1 MKTIT
6 FVTSNK
12 AKFEW
17 AKRRLTKLGIKLL
30 WKKLEVPEP
39 REFGVEKVAEEKAK
53 SVMKFVKRSF
63 IVDDSGFLI
72 KCLNNFP
79 GTYLKLVL
87 KTISV
92 EGLCKLAKGCK
103 DRTTNFKSV
112 LAYVDARRKIHLF
125 VCNDVGKLPPK
136 PKGNRRRDWSDFM
149 KIHIPKGFNKTLAE
163 MSDEEF
169 KKYEEGIEAEDHY
182 VKFAKYL
189 RRK

>member
-1 MKTIT
+1 MKNII
-6 FVTSNK
+6 FVTSNN

-17 AKRRLTKLGIKLL
+17 AKRRLTKYDINLV
-30 WKKLEVPEP
+30 WKRLEVPEP

-53 SVMKFVKRSF
+53 EVMKVVKNPF

-79 GTYLKLVL
+79 GTYLKLIL
-87 KTISV
+87 KTIGV

-112 LAYVDARRKIHLF
+112 LIYVDSHKKIHLF
-125 VCNDVGKLPPK
+125 VCNDMGKLPSK
-136 PKGNRRRDWSDFM
+136 PRGNRRRDWSDFM

-163 MSDEEF
+163 MSDKDF